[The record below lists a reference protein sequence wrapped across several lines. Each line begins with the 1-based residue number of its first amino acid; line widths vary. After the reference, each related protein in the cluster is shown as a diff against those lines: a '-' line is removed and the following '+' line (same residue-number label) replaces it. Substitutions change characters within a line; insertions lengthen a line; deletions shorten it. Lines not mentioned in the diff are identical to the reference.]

1 MLRKASVATALRWA
15 GAAATAGAA
24 WLGFGLILADEDP
37 AAILGLIAAL
47 VALAGGSAAR
57 AGSRPAVLRG
67 LVCLLPILVARWA
80 AGSLGAALAAGCV
93 AGGWWLRV
101 RPSDLI
107 LVLALFGG
115 AVAALVSPSGHLV
128 VAFVVLGVL
137 TVAIGPA
144 LAGARRRLR
153 LIVALRN
160 AGEGRDHEVVEVTR

>member
-1 MLRKASVATALRWA
+1 M
-15 GAAATAGAA
+15 
-24 WLGFGLILADEDP
+24 
-37 AAILGLIAAL
+37 
-47 VALAGGSAAR
+47 
-57 AGSRPAVLRG
+57 
-67 LVCLLPILVARWA
+67 
-80 AGSLGAALAAGCV
+80 
-93 AGGWWLRV
+93 

-153 LIVALRN
+153 LIAALRN
-160 AGEGRDHEVVEVTR
+160 AGEGRNHEVVEVKR

>member
-1 MLRKASVATALRWA
+1 LRRKASVATALRWA

-24 WLGFGLILADEDP
+24 WLGLGLILADEDP

-67 LVCLLPILVARWA
+67 LPCLLPILVARWA

-93 AGGWWLRV
+93 AAGWWLRV
-101 RPSDLI
+101 CPSDLI

-160 AGEGRDHEVVEVTR
+160 AGEGRDHEVVR